1 MLMRHV
7 FHLIVSMVLFFLG
20 FVQTFWG
27 NDPYLGWSISVITAL
42 VLAGPLITSFNMLPV
57 AIVARQRLLWALLA
71 LILWISLGVGELFH
85 KTALMIENFPQ
96 PIITGV

>member
-7 FHLIVSMVLFFLG
+7 SHLIVSMVLFFLG

-27 NDPYLGWSISVITAL
+27 NDPYLGWSISVIAAL

-57 AIVARQRLLWALLA
+57 AVGARQRWLWGLSAV
-71 LILWISLGVGELFH
+71 ILWISRGVGELYH
-85 KTALMIENFPQ
+85 KTA
-96 PIITGV
+96 

>member
-1 MLMRHV
+1 
-7 FHLIVSMVLFFLG
+7 
-20 FVQTFWG
+20 
-27 NDPYLGWSISVITAL
+27 
-42 VLAGPLITSFNMLPV
+42 MLPV
-57 AIVARQRLLWALLA
+57 AVVARQRLLWALLA